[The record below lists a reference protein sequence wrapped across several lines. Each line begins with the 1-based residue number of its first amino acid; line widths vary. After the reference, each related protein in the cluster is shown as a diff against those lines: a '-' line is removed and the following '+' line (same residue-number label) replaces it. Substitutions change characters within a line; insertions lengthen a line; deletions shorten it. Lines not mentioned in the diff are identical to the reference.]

1 MNQIDEV
8 LKGLGMEDAYVE
20 DGNIMEDFHQIQFIS
35 RNTPAKQVVV
45 RSIETDAPYISIL
58 PISDIHMGAKYCDE
72 KQFDRFVEFISSS
85 PNIYTVLMG
94 DLMESATRTSVGLGM
109 YDEKYSLTE
118 QKRVLHEK
126 LKPLADNGKILG
138 AVTGNHEMRPQYF
151 NNNNPMQE
159 LCYYMGVPEL
169 YLGYQG
175 YIRLKVNDVVYDAMI
190 FHGSGGGTT
199 KGGKVNAASRPNQIA
214 EVDIY
219 FTGHT
224 HDQIY
229 LRDKIY
235 RINEQDEIEEKI
247 RHYVVCG
254 SFLEYFGGY
263 AEMKGLAPS
272 VTGAPLL
279 HLYTD
284 KKAIHCTM

>member
-1 MNQIDEV
+1 
-8 LKGLGMEDAYVE
+8 MEDAYVE

-72 KQFDRFVEFISSS
+72 KQFDRFVEFISSR

-190 FHGSGGGTT
+190 FHGSGGGAT
-199 KGGKVNAASRPNQIA
+199 KGGKINAASKPNQIA

-219 FTGHT
+219 FTGHI

-229 LRDKIY
+229 QRIKSTESTNKTRSRKNQTLCCLRFFP
-235 RINEQDEIEEKI
+235 RILRWIRRNE
-247 RHYVVCG
+247 G
-254 SFLEYFGGY
+254 ASS
-263 AEMKGLAPS
+263 S
-272 VTGAPLL
+272 VTGARFFTYIQIRKQFIAPC
-279 HLYTD
+279 
-284 KKAIHCTM
+284 KFIARKGGERFV